1 MPTTL
6 KNSYSSGR
14 NKLNLENVLFFCMM
28 FSLIFDY
35 RRSDVDSSSL
45 VVILSLINV
54 FCSSSLILLIR
65 KFEKNVIYTL
75 LPIWTFI
82 FIAISSGIMRDQ
94 SVYSVFAQILPA
106 VIFLQTAFVC
116 SSYISYNSNSKNFLN
131 IVILSAIFSGIWK
144 FLFSFSY
151 LDLNIEDVRYQII
164 SGATILLFSYAITS
178 FVIKKRKYMW
188 LSLFLSLG
196 VVFISVT
203 RTYILV
209 FLFSIFVTAFA
220 LPSSRLKNNFFKGI
234 FLLIVLIGSIFLLQ
248 FFVPSVAD
256 RWLERIFSYQ
266 STGGEDLTTLTRIA
280 EINGQIKYM
289 KEDILGFIF
298 GFGIAAPTEW
308 SGIELTHIYAL
319 LGAGA
324 ESRGYSYGHNF
335 YVGCIY
341 VGGIIFGTLL
351 ISILLYAPLKGLIKL
366 KRVYYYLNDSE
377 RFLAMFSICA
387 VLGYSAF
394 GLLGGT
400 FGDRVMSFYYGIAFG
415 LLVRFNT
422 AFINK
427 NIKG

>member
-6 KNSYSSGR
+6 KSSYSSGR
-14 NKLNLENVLFFCMM
+14 SKVNLENILFFCMM

-54 FCSSSLILLIR
+54 FCSSSLILLIK

-82 FIAISSGIMRDQ
+82 FISISSGIMRDQ
-94 SVYSVFAQILPA
+94 SIYSVLAQILPA
-106 VIFLQTAFVC
+106 IIFLQAAFVC
-116 SSYISYNSNSKNFLN
+116 SSYVPYNSNSDNFLN
-131 IVILSAIFSGIWK
+131 IIALSAIFSGIWK

-151 LDLNIEDVRYQII
+151 LDLNLEDVRYQII

-209 FLFSIFVTAFA
+209 FLFSIFVTTLA
-220 LPSSRLKNNFFKGI
+220 LPSSRLKNHFFKGI
-234 FLLIVLIGSIFLLQ
+234 FLLIVLIFSIFLLQ
-248 FFVPSVAD
+248 IFVPSVDD

-351 ISILLYAPLKGLIKL
+351 IAILLYAPLKGQIKL

-387 VLGYSAF
+387 ILGYSAF